1 MVDSVGPVS
10 SQTLGTFGEALASD
24 APAPGGGAAAAVAA
38 ALGSSLISMV
48 ARLSLDRPRYA
59 THAALHAEAIERA
72 DAARLRLLKLADAD
86 AAAYDA
92 YLSARRL
99 PRGTE
104 DQRAERTRASRA
116 AAREASQVPL
126 AVVKTC
132 HEQVDLIDRLVGR
145 TNLNVASDLEVGGL
159 LLESAARSAA
169 ANVRV
174 NVGSVSD
181 EGYATAVLVELDQR
195 LQSITSTVDRA
206 RERIARGLERE
217 PEAR

>member
-1 MVDSVGPVS
+1 MVDSLGPVS
-10 SQTLGTFGEALASD
+10 SQTLETFGEALASD
-24 APAPGGGAAAAVAA
+24 APAPGGGAAAAVVA
-38 ALGSSLISMV
+38 ALGSSLIAMV

-59 THAALHAEAIERA
+59 AHAALHVEAIERA
-72 DAARLRLLKLADAD
+72 DAARLRLLELADAD
-86 AAAYDA
+86 ASAYDA
-92 YLSARRL
+92 YLTARRL
-99 PRGTE
+99 PRDTE
-104 DQRAERTRASRA
+104 DQRAERTRASQA

-126 AVVKTC
+126 AVVKLC
-132 HEQVDLIDRLVGR
+132 HEQVDLTDRLVGR

-169 ANVRV
+169 ANVRI
-174 NVGSVSD
+174 NVGSVGD
-181 EGYATAVLVELDQR
+181 EGYATAVVVELDQR